1 MRITDRDIQ
10 LLRLIALSH
19 AMTRDQIISE
29 GVFSSVTRLNSRLR
43 QLIGLGLARRLETPF
58 FSQSIYCVT
67 PKSADYLG
75 ERVGPLVAGR
85 VGSPRYI
92 QHALMVNEARL
103 EMKRRGMT
111 QWRFE
116 QQLWKTFEYGGQ
128 RYQIKPD
135 GLAILPD
142 KHVLIEVDL
151 GHTASK
157 KYAEK
162 LKGFDAFVACGLC
175 ESAWNVKQLR
185 VLTLTTGERRRRTLE
200 SLTPK
205 NARFLH
211 FVLTYQQFNVPL
223 IGAWS

>member
-1 MRITDRDIQ
+1 
-10 LLRLIALSH
+10 
-19 AMTRDQIISE
+19 MTRDQIIRE
-29 GVFSSVTRLNSRLR
+29 GIFNSVTRVNTRLR

-85 VGSPRYI
+85 IGSPRYI
-92 QHALMVNEARL
+92 QHALMTNETRL

-116 QQLWKTFEYGGQ
+116 QQLWKTFEFNG
-128 RYQIKPD
+128 RKYQIKPD
-135 GLAILPD
+135 GLAVLPD
-142 KHVLIEVDL
+142 KHILVEVDL
-151 GHTASK
+151 GHAATK

-162 LKGFDAFVACGLC
+162 LVGFDAFVASGLC
-175 ESAWNVKQLR
+175 KSSWQVETLR
-185 VLTLTTGERRRRTLE
+185 VLTLTTSERRCQTLK

-205 NARFLH
+205 NSRFMH
-211 FVLTYQQFNVPL
+211 FVLTFEQFNVPL

>member
-1 MRITDRDIQ
+1 LRITERDIR

-19 AMTRDQIISE
+19 AMTRDQIIRE
-29 GVFSSVTRLNSRLR
+29 GIFNSVTRVNTRLR

-85 VGSPRYI
+85 IGSPRYI
-92 QHALMVNEARL
+92 QHALMTNETRL

-116 QQLWKTFEYGGQ
+116 QQLWKTFEFNG
-128 RYQIKPD
+128 RKYQIKPD
-135 GLAILPD
+135 GLAVLPD
-142 KHVLIEVDL
+142 KHILVEVDL
-151 GHTASK
+151 GHAATK

-162 LKGFDAFVACGLC
+162 LVGFDAFVASGLC
-175 ESAWNVKQLR
+175 KSSWQVETLR
-185 VLTLTTGERRRRTLE
+185 VLTLTTSERRCQTLK

-205 NARFLH
+205 NSRFMH
-211 FVLTYQQFNVPL
+211 FVLTFEQFNVPL